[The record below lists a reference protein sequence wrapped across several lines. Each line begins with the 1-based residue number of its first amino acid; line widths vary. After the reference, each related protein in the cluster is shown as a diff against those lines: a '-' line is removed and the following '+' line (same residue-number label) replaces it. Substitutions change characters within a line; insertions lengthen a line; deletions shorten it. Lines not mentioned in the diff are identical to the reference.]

1 MNNKKRLLR
10 IISVLVLLVTIMGF
24 GWSYFTDYKIQQLKA
39 EGGVSLT
46 LEKDKG
52 VASVTQEGYKVSKN
66 GVGWY
71 KKGTNATVKSAVKA
85 GYSLDGWYSG
95 GSKVA
100 DMHTHTFAMNEPT
113 VLMAKTKTI
122 SYTITG
128 NLDGGTI
135 DGKTTWSKQYTVEES
150 VTLPTPV
157 KKGHT
162 FLGWVE
168 DGTTSA
174 PNINLVIPVGTT
186 GNKTYTAK
194 WGVNNY
200 YADING
206 ILDGDRRLSTDDMGM
221 FDVYLNGEVYRKDAR
236 DISGGL
242 PYGSVIEIKNIRTD
256 EGRTY
261 LGVESDLSLRFTIDV
276 GNNVRNL
283 RFKTNEYTL
292 RYNVNGGVGTI
303 PDVKFKHGTSVTT
316 AGSGFTRDFYTLAKW
331 NTVAGGTG
339 TDVALG
345 GKYSGY
351 SGKDGDI
358 VNLYAQWNKNTLT
371 VVYYANGGTGYEHQT
386 GDKLKTETSNF
397 DSAYYSESGLSS
409 FGGKTT
415 FSSCKKLYFHPTDW
429 FFVGSATS
437 SKKVD
442 STKAYPKVTDLAT
455 DLGVLEQLKKGNT
468 SVDLYAEW
476 ARNMLTIN
484 YHSNNATSVFS
495 GALNSS
501 GIGEGKDVIVATRV
515 ISCADTD
522 AHLTNYLAP
531 NEMYHM
537 KRIGHTGLGSYA
549 NSADGAT
556 KISEDQVFT
565 NYAALAKALGGNVDY
580 SNGTIDVYPQWRPNK
595 VNIRYHAN
603 GGVMDATAGK
613 AFAINGS
620 GYITR
625 YGGMDFQY
633 GEYNRLLANTNIGD
647 LFSVKS
653 TDYIFLNKTGY
664 HNVIVEDW
672 NTSSNGSGKSF
683 DSEKP
688 YKGQDITNLD
698 NGDASVTLYANWK
711 PNSYTVRYNA
721 NGGLGT
727 MSDSSH
733 VYDTAKTLSDNR
745 FARAGYT
752 FRCWTTNADGT
763 GKSYNNLESVKN
775 LTATLNGTV
784 DLYAQWDKVGYN
796 ISYNLNGG
804 SVTGNPTSYD
814 VTTQDFT
821 LRNPTKTGYT
831 FTGWTGSNGTTPQTT
846 VVIRKGTTGNLSYT
860 ANWKANNYT
869 LSFNANGGTC
879 YESSREVAYGSRYGT
894 LPTPT
899 RTGYSFK
906 GWYTTSVGSTR
917 VTENNVMGA
926 GDVTIYAQ
934 WTPNNYTYN
943 VVYKSSSG
951 VSLGTSTVQGLF
963 GTTVQVNP
971 PSKTGYTAPSSQSV
985 VFDSTAAKTLTF
997 TYTPINY
1004 TISINYDGG
1013 SVATANK
1020 TSYNIETATF
1030 TLSQPT
1036 KTGYTFVGYTG
1047 TGLSSAMKS
1056 VSIVKG
1062 STGNRSYTATWTPNK
1077 YTVIYN
1083 SNDGTGNTVS
1093 DTATY
1098 NTDYVTRANT
1108 FTRTGYTF
1116 AGWNT
1121 SASGGGTDWTAWIGK
1136 PWRWTYT
1143 NGVTLYAQ
1151 WTPNNYT
1158 YNVNYVSTSGK
1169 SLGSTTISGTFG
1181 SSKTVSPPAKTG
1193 YTAPSSTV
1201 VTFDS
1206 TVAKTITFT
1215 YSPISYKITYTLN
1228 GGTVSG
1234 NPTTYTIE
1242 SPAITLKNPTKTGY
1256 TFRGWIGSNGTS
1268 AQTTVMIPSGSYG
1281 AKNYEALY
1289 KVNTYTVTFDA
1300 NGGTGSTTKTYTYG
1314 QALGTLPSASKT
1326 GYIFSG
1332 WIDFSDGSQ
1341 WVETTPV
1348 TESVT
1353 LTALW
1358 SPITYTVRYHPNGGS
1373 GSVVSQTCTYGSYF
1387 SIKANTFTKPGYK
1400 FTKWNTNIN
1409 GSGVFYSEGS
1419 TVRNLA
1425 SEQDAII
1432 DLYAQ
1437 WEALPSYTVTLHGA
1451 GTWSDGTKIEGKTL
1465 TVPAGSTSYS
1475 INNITPQSGM
1485 TAPKFVY
1492 GSGDTTYVGD
1502 RLYYATLLD
1511 SLPNTKTVDAYV
1523 YYNESFQLAN
1533 HNGGENNFNSAFK
1546 QRGLGSTTSVSS
1558 IVFGRSK
1565 SFPSGAIDMSRY
1577 ATKTVAAEISGST
1590 LRVTMVSPHATYKP
1604 FREYFQG
1611 MILPVD
1617 ASYLFSGFES
1627 LQRLTIPSAMLRNE
1641 NTSLMLGMFYNNP
1654 KLTTLSV
1661 SNLVNSKTTSLHG
1674 MIMNCKSLTSIT
1686 GLDTWNTSGVTNMIG
1701 VFQDS
1706 SALPDSVLNGIL
1718 NWDVRN
1724 VTTTHGMF
1732 SGTRFQNISLS
1743 NWSMNKIREM
1753 TAMFNGNTSLR
1764 TVSLPREMS
1773 TVTDMQNMFL
1783 DTVSL
1788 TSVSFKGTSHPNLKR
1803 LDGMFARSGI
1813 PYIDLSNLGCSPSQ
1827 ITNMFLE
1834 CPNLTE
1840 IDMGGVNLTNVSR
1853 ADGAFARAPKLVRI
1867 RTDYDCKALT
1877 YSHSMFAESKS
1888 LIGHSG
1894 VRYNAAKID
1903 GSMANRQNG
1912 YFSNR
1917 VKSIKAD
1924 IPQEEAQLESEQLV
1938 EEPVKNE
1945 SIIKDLSQSF
1955 DKQVQE
1961 QEKPIE
1967 QPKDEQVSGIK
1978 LEEPQTEE
1986 PMKEENEATESQTSV
2001 ADSQKSEADISKK
2014 GEKGVVE

>member
-85 GYSLDGWYSG
+85 GYSLDGWYNG

-100 DMHTHTFAMNEPT
+100 DTHTHTFVMNEPT

-221 FDVYLNGEVYRKDAR
+221 FDVYLNGEIYRKDVR
-236 DISGGL
+236 DILGGL

-256 EGRTY
+256 DGRTY

-276 GNNVRNL
+276 GSNVRNL

-358 VNLYAQWNKNTLT
+358 VNLYAQWNPNRVNIK
-371 VVYYANGGTGYEHQT
+371 YHSNGGTLGSKT
-386 GDKLKTETSNF
+386 G
-397 DSAYYSESGLSS
+397 SAYTMDLNGYILAD
-409 FGGKTT
+409 GKLT
-415 FSSCKKLYFHPTDW
+415 YDY
-429 FFVGSATS
+429 ATYNG
-437 SKKVD
+437 KF
-442 STKAYPKVTDLAT
+442 YNVTGTSDLH
-455 DLGVLEQLKKGNT
+455 N
-468 SVDLYAEW
+468 
-476 ARNMLTIN
+476 
-484 YHSNNATSVFS
+484 
-495 GALNSS
+495 
-501 GIGEGKDVIVATRV
+501 
-515 ISCADTD
+515 
-522 AHLTNYLAP
+522 AHL
-531 NEMYHM
+531 
-537 KRIGHTGLGSYA
+537 
-549 NSADGAT
+549 
-556 KISEDQVFT
+556 
-565 NYAALAKALGGNVDY
+565 GG
-580 SNGTIDVYPQWRPNK
+580 
-595 VNIRYHAN
+595 
-603 GGVMDATAGK
+603 
-613 AFAINGS
+613 F
-620 GYITR
+620 
-625 YGGMDFQY
+625 
-633 GEYNRLLANTNIGD
+633 
-647 LFSVKS
+647 
-653 TDYIFLNKTGY
+653 IFLEKTGY
-664 HNVIVEDW
+664 HIVAKQDW
-672 NTSSNGSGKSF
+672 NTNSLGTGKVF
-683 DSEKP
+683 GGDDAT
-688 YKGQDITNLD
+688 YKGEDFADLKD
-698 NGDASVTLYANWK
+698 GDATVTLYANWK

-721 NGGLGT
+721 NGGSGT

-860 ANWKANNYT
+860 ANWKATNYT
-869 LSFNANGGTC
+869 SSFDANGGTC
-879 YESSREVAYGSRYGT
+879 TEKSRSVAYGSRYGT

-1332 WIDFSDGSQ
+1332 WIDFSDGSK